1 MADGEPI
8 FKTYTLT
15 AGAVALSGAT
25 ILGTTQSPRRIIVQN
40 ASGAANSLYLGGSAV
55 SATDAGREVVA
66 GAEYVFE
73 NQDPQEIYII
83 GTVNA
88 ANIAHIIAEF

>member
-8 FKTYTLT
+8 YKTYTLT
-15 AGAVALSGAT
+15 AAAAALSAAA
-25 ILGTTQSPRRIIVQN
+25 LLNTTETPRRIIVQN
-40 ASGAANSLYLGGSAV
+40 VSGAANALYLGGSAV
-55 SATDAGREVVA
+55 SSTDAGREVVA
-66 GAEYVFE
+66 GAEFVFE